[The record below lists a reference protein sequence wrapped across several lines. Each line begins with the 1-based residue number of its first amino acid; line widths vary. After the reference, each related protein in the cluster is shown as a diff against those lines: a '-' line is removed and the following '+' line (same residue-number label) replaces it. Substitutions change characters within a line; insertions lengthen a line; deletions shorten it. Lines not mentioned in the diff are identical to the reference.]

1 MPGNISRD
9 YKTVGDSPS
18 LRPGNL
24 VIGSTSPTDDVRLEL
39 NSGRGN
45 RRRRTSF
52 WPISANWPS
61 GRFWSG
67 AAHWMSAV
75 RNRSRSDYGR
85 LGDVAKDRFGA
96 FHCEVIGVRRTA
108 AIRKA
113 DRPQRVVTGQLT
125 VQVQRRK
132 AVVEISLPGCSHSSP
147 GAGDPQETFVAR
159 AQRR

>member
-1 MPGNISRD
+1 MSG
-9 YKTVGDSPS
+9 VW
-18 LRPGNL
+18 RP
-24 VIGSTSPTDDVRLEL
+24 RL
-39 NSGRGN
+39 
-45 RRRRTSF
+45 
-52 WPISANWPS
+52 SAS
-61 GRFWSG
+61 
-67 AAHWMSAV
+67 
-75 RNRSRSDYGR
+75 GR

-147 GAGDPQETFVAR
+147 GAGDPEQP
-159 AQRR
+159 